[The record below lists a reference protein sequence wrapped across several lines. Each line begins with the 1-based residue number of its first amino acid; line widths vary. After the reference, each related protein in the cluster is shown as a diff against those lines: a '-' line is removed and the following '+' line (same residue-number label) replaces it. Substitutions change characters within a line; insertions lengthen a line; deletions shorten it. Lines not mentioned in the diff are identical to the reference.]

1 MTTTQ
6 ADTETTRLDLD
17 VQSCGSGHG
26 PLPQAHIVVNVAD
39 WFRDPHVSPAMRAQ
53 TARDPE
59 VAEHVRRTAGVEEF
73 NRALFELVAVAVG
86 LQLGTVRVAL
96 YCIGG
101 RHRSPVM
108 AEDLAAGGRAAG
120 WNVEVSHRDLDKPVL
135 TGSRTP
141 GSGKSSADL

>member
-6 ADTETTRLDLD
+6 NPTAASPDLD

-26 PLPQAHIVVNVAD
+26 ELPQAHILVNVAD
-39 WFRDPHVSPAMRAQ
+39 WFRDPHISPTMRAK

-73 NRALFELVAVAVG
+73 GRALFELVAVFVG
-86 LQLGTVRVAL
+86 LQQGTVRVAL
-96 YCIGG
+96 HCIGG

-108 AEDLAAGGRAAG
+108 AEDLGALGRACG

-141 GSGKSSADL
+141 GSGRSSAGL